1 MDILTQIWSTY
12 IVNILDILIVAF
24 IIYRI
29 LILIKGTR
37 ATQIV
42 VGLIILVAITILARD
57 ILHLR
62 TLAWLLGKFWFAAVL
77 ILAIIFQSEIR
88 YALAKLGSQF
98 LAYNQPK
105 IKTDFLEE
113 IVEASIEMS
122 NSRVGALIIFEK
134 EMGLKNYT
142 DTGILMD
149 AKVSHELIRSIF
161 NTKAPVHDGA
171 VIIVNERIHSAGC
184 VLPISSEIEVRHLG
198 TRHRAAIG
206 ISTLTDAIALVVS
219 EETGNISIAKDGK
232 ISTIK
237 QPDLFK
243 TLSKIYLKK
252 EEE

>member
-62 TLAWLLGKFWFAAVL
+62 TLTWLLGKFWFAAVL
-77 ILAIIFQSEIR
+77 ILAVVFQGEIR

-98 LAYNQPK
+98 LAYSQPK

-113 IVEASIEMS
+113 IVEACVEMS

-142 DTGILMD
+142 DTGISMD

-171 VIIVNERIHSAGC
+171 IIIVNERIHSAGC
-184 VLPISSEIEVRHLG
+184 VLPISSEIDVRHLG

-206 ISTLTDAIALVVS
+206 ISALTDAIALVVS

-232 ISTIK
+232 ISVIK
-237 QPDLFK
+237 PENLFK
-243 TLSKIYLKK
+243 TLSKFYLKK

>member
-1 MDILTQIWSTY
+1 MELLTQIWSTY
-12 IVNILDILIVAF
+12 IVHVLDISIVAF

-29 LILIKGTR
+29 LLLIKGTR
-37 ATQIV
+37 ATQIM
-42 VGLIILVAITILARD
+42 VGLIILVAITIIARD

-62 TLAWLLGKFWFAAVL
+62 TLTWLLGKFWFAAVL
-77 ILAIIFQSEIR
+77 ILAVVFQGEIR

-122 NSRVGALIIFEK
+122 KSRVGALMIFEK

-142 DTGILMD
+142 DTGIKMD
-149 AKVSHELIRSIF
+149 AIISHELIRSIF

-206 ISTLTDAIALVVS
+206 ISAITDAIALVVS
-219 EETGNISIAKDGK
+219 EETGNISIARNGK
-232 ISTIK
+232 ISIIP
-237 QPDLFK
+237 QEDLFK
-243 TLSKIYLKK
+243 VLSKYYLKK
-252 EEE
+252 DIQ

>member
-1 MDILTQIWSTY
+1 MEILTSIWSTY
-12 IVNILDILIVAF
+12 IVNILDVLIVAF

-37 ATQIV
+37 ATQIM
-42 VGLIILVAITILARD
+42 VGLIILVAITIIARD

-62 TLAWLLGKFWFAAVL
+62 TLTWLLGKFWFAAVL
-77 ILAIIFQSEIR
+77 ILAVVFQSEIR

-98 LAYNQPK
+98 LAYKQPK

-122 NSRVGALIIFEK
+122 KSRTGALIIFEK

-142 DTGILMD
+142 DTGIEMN
-149 AKVSHELIRSIF
+149 AKISHELLLSIF
-161 NTKAPVHDGA
+161 NNRAPVHDGA
-171 VIIVNERIHSAGC
+171 VIIVNERLHSAGC

-206 ISTLTDAIALVVS
+206 ISTITDAIALVVS
-219 EETGNISIAKDGK
+219 EETGNISIASGGK
-232 ISTIK
+232 IAIIK
-237 QPDLFK
+237 QSELFNA
-243 TLSKIYLKK
+243 LSNSYLKK
-252 EEE
+252 EDD